1 MADDGGMTE
10 VPFAE
15 RPYSPDAPDEEKWWH
30 LVRSAMQE
38 PVEVPVPGG
47 RDEGASGRADDA
59 PSEDVPSNY
68 ELHLMMLD
76 GRIRFLW

>member
-1 MADDGGMTE
+1 MTG
-10 VPFAE
+10 VPYTK
-15 RPYSPDAPDEEKWWH
+15 RPYSPDAPDQTKWWH
-30 LVRSAMQE
+30 IIRSGMTSQVA
-38 PVEVPVPGG
+38 VDVPVAVG